1 MRLRKEDAQK
11 ALRWFRDEEF
21 PLLKRLAQGDAER
34 MAEIEAFETDV
45 EESFAAYM
53 AE

>member
-1 MRLRKEDAQK
+1 MKLRKEDARK
-11 ALRWFRDEEF
+11 CLAWFREEEF
-21 PLLKRLAQGDAER
+21 PLLKRLAQGDPER

-45 EESFAAYM
+45 EDSLGAYL